1 MSKKPNPQGLAPMK
15 KTAANASVTP
25 GILGDLQSEVS
36 VEAVPLLQF
45 IARNA
50 VAIMVLLGLA
60 AVAVAGV
67 GAWQWYASKRDE
79 DAQTSLARL
88 LLQQQ
93 GAARISALEDFAATA
108 PDSVRLAALM
118 ELGLTA
124 LAEKDVAKASAAFAR
139 VAALD
144 KDKPL
149 GAFAALSEAQTL
161 MQAGKA
167 AEALAVLE
175 PLENT
180 VPEYLRV
187 QVRGLIALNAQQAG
201 KTDRAIKAYEDLL
214 VGALGDDAEYYRF
227 CIGQLKSAPTK

>member
-1 MSKKPNPQGLAPMK
+1 
-15 KTAANASVTP
+15 
-25 GILGDLQSEVS
+25 VS
-36 VEAVPLLQF
+36 VEAAPLLQF
-45 IARNA
+45 MARNA
-50 VAIMVLLGLA
+50 AAIMVLLGLA
-60 AVAVAGV
+60 VAAVVGI

-79 DAQTSLARL
+79 EAQTNLARL
-88 LLQQQ
+88 LLKQE
-93 GAARISALEDFAATA
+93 GAARVSALESFAATA

-118 ELGLTA
+118 ELGLAA
-124 LAEKDVAKASAAFAR
+124 LAEKDAAKAAAAFAR

-149 GAFAALSEAQTL
+149 GAFATLSEARTL

-180 VPEYLRV
+180 APEYLRV
-187 QVRGLIALNAQQAG
+187 QVRGLIALNARLAG
-201 KTDRAIKAYEDLL
+201 KIDRAIRAYEDLL

-227 CIGQLKSAPTK
+227 CIGQLKANATQ